1 MGIKTKLNPLGGKGI
16 VPYESSFQFT
26 VRQARTSTPTT
37 IYFSQQYDTIDYD
50 VLIDWGDGAQTI
62 IPAGVD
68 WTSSIY
74 RPAHDYGNTTEEY
87 TISIS
92 SSKNIIP
99 VFSRSSE
106 YAYCMVDTT
115 AYVRHILTPLLKFD
129 WYNFTDIYD
138 RYRVRYLFSIARTSY
153 NCLLTIC
160 DNVFIN
166 NSELKVLDYLVSAQ
180 QDLQNTYINLIN
192 QLYQVYNGSGL
203 SLDYAFGQLPSTATM
218 TQENFEEYTSKYYS
232 IRGSLDYAYYGFL
245 FSSFPFN
252 FVDYPNVTS
261 FSYTFT
267 GCSNLTT
274 IPEGLFQYNTAVMSF
289 SDTFTGCS
297 NLTTIPEGLF
307 QYNTA
312 VTKFSGTFYDC
323 SNLTT
328 IPEGLFQYN
337 TAVTEF
343 FRTFDYC
350 SNLTTIPEGLFQYNT
365 AVTGFSSTFY
375 DCSNLTTIPEGLFQ
389 YNTAVTSFS
398 YTFRR
403 CSKLTTIPE
412 GLFQYNT
419 AVTYFY
425 STFSDCSNLITIP
438 EGLFQYNTA
447 VTDFTYTFSYCYN
460 LTTIPEGL
468 FQYNTAVKSFSD
480 TFKDCTSLTT
490 IPEGL
495 FQYNTAVIN
504 FSKAFSGC
512 DSLVLNSNIFCNE
525 ATDIHTRF
533 LDALSE
539 GSTVSFNNTFRC
551 SSNNSITGTAPRL
564 WKYTYLR
571 TPNSDG
577 CFNNCTG
584 LSNWNYIPTN
594 WGGPYSWVV
603 IKSYP
608 EATVEFITDS
618 ETEIENP
625 DEPYGIGVVEDSSVT
640 YTVSKTGFNTITN
653 TVTATGYDVYE
664 VNLEPTNKTLIQQ
677 YTYLST
683 VPETLVDGNNF
694 IINEDLLAITSGPS
708 SYHIDNSA
716 SYGYLQIT
724 VPENSF
730 YYVEI
735 NAYVS
740 SWASIYNSSLSNL
753 RGSIGGAVITS
764 EPYQPN
770 MKEAMFK
777 LPREGFIFNEYGNN
791 TLKLYTRTLS
801 AGTHY
806 LNFFYV
812 KQNSSNRNEDRL
824 IIDSI
829 NIYQADL

>member
-26 VRQARTSTPTT
+26 VRQASTSTPTT

-62 IPAGVD
+62 IPAGVN

-74 RPAHDYGNTTEEY
+74 RPTHDYGNTTEEY

-99 VFSRSSE
+99 VLTQDYRINDVYIDGSKYLGVVNCITYKS
-106 YAYCMVDTT
+106 
-115 AYVRHILTPLLKFD
+115 AYVTHILTPLLKFD
-129 WYNFTDIYD
+129 WYNISLNSLYK
-138 RYRVRYLFSIARTSY
+138 YRLAYLFAVIAPHTESS
-153 NCLLTIC
+153 NSLQTIC
-160 DNVFIN
+160 DDLLIN
-166 NSELKVLDYLVSAQ
+166 NPELECLNNMFARQGELQYDYMK
-180 QDLQNTYINLIN
+180 LIRH
-192 QLYQVYNGSGL
+192 LYAMYKGKTI
-203 SLDYAFGQLPSTATM
+203 SLYRAFHKLPSTATM
-218 TQENFEEYTSKYYS
+218 TQENFEEYTSKYYG
-232 IRGSLDYAYYGFL
+232 ITDSLDYAYYGFL

-252 FVDYPNVTS
+252 FVDYPNVT
-261 FSYTFT
+261 
-267 GCSNLTT
+267 
-274 IPEGLFQYNTAVMSF
+274 
-289 SDTFTGCS
+289 D
-297 NLTTIPEGLF
+297 
-307 QYNTA
+307 
-312 VTKFSGTFYDC
+312 
-323 SNLTT
+323 
-328 IPEGLFQYN
+328 
-337 TAVTEF
+337 
-343 FRTFDYC
+343 
-350 SNLTTIPEGLFQYNT
+350 
-365 AVTGFSSTFY
+365 FSSTFSS
-375 DCSNLTTIPEGLFQ
+375 CSNLTTIPEGLFQ

-398 YTFRR
+398 DTFGG
-403 CSKLTTIPE
+403 CEGLTTIPE
-412 GLFQYNT
+412 GLFQYNI
-419 AVTYFY
+419 AANFGH
-425 STFSDCSNLITIP
+425 TFWWGEN
-438 EGLFQYNTA
+438 
-447 VTDFTYTFSYCYN
+447 
-460 LTTIPEGL
+460 
-468 FQYNTAVKSFSD
+468 
-480 TFKDCTSLTT
+480 
-490 IPEGL
+490 
-495 FQYNTAVIN
+495 
-504 FSKAFSGC
+504 
-512 DSLVLNSNIFCNE
+512 LVLNSNIFCNE
-525 ATDIHTRF
+525 ATDMHTRF
-533 LDALSE
+533 LDVLFS
-539 GSTVSFNNTFRC
+539 STTNTGAFYETFESF
-551 SSNNSITGTAPRL
+551 SYNSITGTAPRL

-571 TPNSDG
+571 TPSSKG
-577 CFNNCTG
+577 CFSNCTG

-677 YTYLST
+677 YTYLLT

-740 SWASIYNSSLSNL
+740 SWPYIHNSSLSDL
-753 RGSIGGAVITS
+753 QGSIGGAVITS
-764 EPYQPN
+764 QPYQPN

-791 TLKLYTRTLS
+791 TSKLYTRTLS
-801 AGTHY
+801 TGTHY

-812 KQNSSNRNEDRL
+812 KQNSFDRNEDRL